1 MAVNLPKGTKEYVV
15 VEVTDELNNL
25 VDLTSTTPK
34 FDVKKEDNS
43 LVITQ
48 ATPVIQVMKLFCMI
62 DTRTSPGTWPAGEY
76 RVYVDFTTAPEL
88 PRIGPFPFT
97 INDD

>member
-15 VEVTDELNNL
+15 VEVEDALNNL
-25 VDLTSTTPK
+25 LTLEGTTPK
-34 FDVKKEDNS
+34 FDVKNEAGT
-43 LVITQ
+43 LVINQ
-48 ATPVIQVMKLFCMI
+48 GTPVIQVMKLFCMI
-62 DTRTSPGTWPAGEY
+62 DTRTTPGSWPAGEY